1 MGFAVGVW
9 FTGRVSREEGVGVIF
24 RVVVDHHQVTEDQG
38 QGLVQ
43 DLDLVRHIVDPVD
56 RILGQEVDRGRH
68 LFAVEEGIGEG
79 KFTEGIN
86 LGIWEVIVK
95 ATREVEAQD
104 RRHEGGALLTR
115 KPRKR
120 ERVVED
126 GVLEQVNSARKMPRR
141 VKGK

>member
-1 MGFAVGVW
+1 MVCGKGIA
-9 FTGRVSREEGVGVIF
+9 EEGVGVIF
-24 RVVVDHHQVTEDQG
+24 RVVGDHHQVTEDQG

-56 RILGQEVDRGRH
+56 RILGQEVDRGHH

-79 KFTEGIN
+79 RFMEEIN
-86 LGIWEVIVK
+86 LEIWEVIVK

-104 RRHEGGALLTR
+104 RRREGGALLTR
-115 KPRKR
+115 KLRKR
-120 ERVVED
+120 EHVVED
-126 GVLEQVNSARKMPRR
+126 GELEQANSARKMPRR